1 MSSQATLGQFV
12 RYATVG
18 LVSNVVLYLAYLA
31 LTATGVGAKLAMS
44 LLYLLGVVQ
53 TFIFNKRWSF
63 RHGGMHGPAFV
74 RYCVSY
80 LAGYL
85 INLVALMVLVDRM
98 GYPHQLVQGVAIVVL
113 AILLFLMQKFWVFRP
128 TSVSPSY
135 TTGPQ
140 P

>member
-85 INLVALMVLVDRM
+85 INLVALMVLVNRM
-98 GYPHQLVQGVAIVVL
+98 GYPPSARPGRGDRRPRDPALCRSSG
-113 AILLFLMQKFWVFRP
+113 FSCP

-135 TTGPQ
+135 TTGP
-140 P
+140 PP